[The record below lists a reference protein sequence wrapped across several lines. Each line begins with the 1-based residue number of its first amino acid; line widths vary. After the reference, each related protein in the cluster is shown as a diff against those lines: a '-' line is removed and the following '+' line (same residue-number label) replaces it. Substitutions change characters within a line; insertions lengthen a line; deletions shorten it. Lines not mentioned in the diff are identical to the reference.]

1 MSDHFIHVLDK
12 DTINKIAAGEVVE
25 RPASVVKELI
35 DNSIDA
41 GAKNIRIELKN
52 SGKTLI
58 SIQDDGIGMSRE
70 DVALSPI
77 KHATSKI
84 KNISDLESVS
94 TMGFRGE
101 ALAAI
106 SSVSNFEIITKRKAD
121 STGTRLYFENGKQ
134 KITDYGAPDGTAV
147 HVENLFFNTPARLK
161 YMKSDATELSH
172 IAAIVSDLI
181 LANPSVSF
189 TLTNNGK
196 TVISSA
202 SSDLFNSIV
211 DVLGHEAARMMME
224 IPSAESSETSENI
237 KKAADEISAMAEF
250 ADIQIKGYISKPTY
264 NRSSPDSLFFII
276 NNRPVSSKEL
286 IKAVRL
292 GYYTKLPK
300 DRYPAA
306 VIHLQI
312 DPKEVDV
319 NVHPRKIEVRFRD
332 ENKLIKIVSAVIET
346 TLRCNELAPQF
357 SASDAKKIVEKSFS
371 DFGLQNT
378 AKKKSD
384 SIPESNSAS
393 SSGSASNSS
402 SASTLASNS
411 LIRETSADYSTQTS
425 SDPDNTQK
433 PIGRSASAF
442 DESFSPFSSP
452 ASSKKESG
460 YVAPAKDT
468 EKRLKATERMLAGNA
483 GSKNTH
489 ASSEISILDDLRI
502 VGQIS
507 NLYLLAEKDG
517 GLLII
522 DQHAAHERIF
532 YDLNKKKNNTSVQE
546 LISPAI
552 VNLSA
557 KEKVII
563 DEYIPYLEEIGFGI
577 SEFGDYSYA
586 VSFIPIVFGKLE
598 DASVI
603 HDFIDDLLS
612 FGKIKDEIG
621 RRDTVAKRTACRAA
635 IKAGACCNQQQI
647 EELIN
652 QLKQT
657 ENPYSCPHGRPTIL
671 IFSKK
676 EIEKLFERS

>member
-1 MSDHFIHVLDK
+1 MNDRLIHVLDK

-41 GAKNIRIELKN
+41 CAQNIRIELKD

-58 SIQDDGIGMSRE
+58 SIRDDGTGMSRE
-70 DVALSPI
+70 DAALSLI

-84 KNISDLESVS
+84 TKISDLENIA

-101 ALAAI
+101 ALAAV
-106 SSVSNFEIITKRKAD
+106 SSVSKFELITKRKTDAI
-121 STGTRLYFENGKQ
+121 GTKIFFAGGKQ
-134 KITDYGAPDGTAV
+134 KIEDCGTPDGTTV
-147 HVENLFFNTPARLK
+147 SVENLFYNTPARLK

-172 IAAIVSDLI
+172 IASIVGDLI

-189 TLTNNGK
+189 TLINNGK
-196 TVISSA
+196 TVLSSA
-202 SSDLFNSIV
+202 SSDSFNSIV
-211 DVLGHEAARMMME
+211 DVLGHEAARMMLE
-224 IPSAESSETSENI
+224 IPSASSAKDSENM
-237 KKAADEISAMAEF
+237 KTAADEISLTAELAGF
-250 ADIQIKGYISKPTY
+250 QIKGYISKPTY
-264 NRSSPDSLFFII
+264 NRSSADNLFFII
-276 NNRPVSSKEL
+276 NNRPVFSKEL

-306 VIHLQI
+306 VIYLQI
-312 DPKEVDV
+312 DPTEVDV

-332 ENKLIKIVSAVIET
+332 ENKLIKAVSDIIET
-346 TLRCNELAPQF
+346 TLRCYELAPQF
-357 SASDAKKIVEKSFS
+357 SATDAKKIVDKSFS
-371 DFGLQNT
+371 EFGLSETSKQ
-378 AKKKSD
+378 KIDSKSD
-384 SIPESNSAS
+384 SGSSKKTVSDSVVREASAVYS
-393 SSGSASNSS
+393 PPIAPSDSPKTPSGS
-402 SASTLASNS
+402 
-411 LIRETSADYSTQTS
+411 
-425 SDPDNTQK
+425 
-433 PIGRSASAF
+433 F
-442 DESFSPFSSP
+442 DGLLSSP
-452 ASSKKESG
+452 KKESG

-468 EKRLKATERMLAGNA
+468 EKRLKATERLLAA
-483 GSKNTH
+483 DSKKNETKQT
-489 ASSEISILDDLRI
+489 SEISILDGIRL

-532 YDLNKKKNNTSVQE
+532 YDLIQKRDSVSVQE
-546 LISPAI
+546 LISPVI

-563 DEYIPYLEEIGFGI
+563 EEYIPYLEEIGFGI

-586 VSFIPIVFGKLE
+586 VSFVPVVFGRLE
-598 DASVI
+598 DVSTV
-603 HDFIDDLLS
+603 HDFVADLLS
-612 FGKIKDEIG
+612 FGKIKDDIG
-621 RRDTVAKRTACRAA
+621 KRDTVAKRTACRAA
-635 IKAGACCNQQQI
+635 IKAGACCNLQQM
-647 EELIN
+647 EELIH

-671 IFSKK
+671 AFSKK
-676 EIEKLFERS
+676 EIEKMFERS

>member
-1 MSDHFIHVLDK
+1 MNDRLIHVLDK

-41 GAKNIRIELKN
+41 GAQNIRIELKD

-58 SIQDDGIGMSRE
+58 SIRDDGTGMSRE
-70 DVALSPI
+70 DAALSLI

-84 KNISDLESVS
+84 TKISDLENIA

-101 ALAAI
+101 ALAAV
-106 SSVSNFEIITKRKAD
+106 SSVSKFELITKRKTDAI
-121 STGTRLYFENGKQ
+121 GTKIFFAGGKQ
-134 KITDYGAPDGTAV
+134 KIEDCGTPDGTTV
-147 HVENLFFNTPARLK
+147 SVENLFYNTPARLK

-172 IAAIVSDLI
+172 IASIVGDLI

-189 TLTNNGK
+189 TLINNGK
-196 TVISSA
+196 TVLSSA
-202 SSDLFNSIV
+202 SSDSFNSIV
-211 DVLGHEAARMMME
+211 DVLGHEAARMMLE
-224 IPSAESSETSENI
+224 IPSASSAKDSENM
-237 KKAADEISAMAEF
+237 KTAADEISLTAELAGF
-250 ADIQIKGYISKPTY
+250 QIKGYISKPTY
-264 NRSSPDSLFFII
+264 NRSSADNLFFII
-276 NNRPVSSKEL
+276 NNRPVFSKEL

-306 VIHLQI
+306 VIYLQI
-312 DPKEVDV
+312 DPTEVDV

-332 ENKLIKIVSAVIET
+332 ENKLIKAVSDIIET
-346 TLRCNELAPQF
+346 TLRCYELAPQF
-357 SASDAKKIVEKSFS
+357 SATDAKKIVDKSFS
-371 DFGLQNT
+371 EFGLSETSKQ
-378 AKKKSD
+378 KIDSKSD
-384 SIPESNSAS
+384 SGSSKKTVSDSVVREASAVYSPPIAPSDS
-393 SSGSASNSS
+393 SKTPSGS
-402 SASTLASNS
+402 
-411 LIRETSADYSTQTS
+411 
-425 SDPDNTQK
+425 
-433 PIGRSASAF
+433 F
-442 DESFSPFSSP
+442 DGLLSSP
-452 ASSKKESG
+452 KKESG

-468 EKRLKATERMLAGNA
+468 EKRLKATERLLAA
-483 GSKNTH
+483 DSKKNETKQT
-489 ASSEISILDDLRI
+489 SEISILDGIRL

-532 YDLNKKKNNTSVQE
+532 YDLIQKRDSVSVQE
-546 LISPAI
+546 LLSPVI

-563 DEYIPYLEEIGFGI
+563 EEYIPYLEEIGFGI

-586 VSFIPIVFGKLE
+586 VSFVPVVFGRLE
-598 DASVI
+598 DVSTV
-603 HDFIDDLLS
+603 HDFVADLLS
-612 FGKIKDEIG
+612 FGKIKDDLG
-621 RRDTVAKRTACRAA
+621 KRDTVAKRTACRAA
-635 IKAGACCNQQQI
+635 IKAGACCNLQQM
-647 EELIN
+647 EELIH

-671 IFSKK
+671 AFSKK
-676 EIEKLFERS
+676 EIEKMFERS